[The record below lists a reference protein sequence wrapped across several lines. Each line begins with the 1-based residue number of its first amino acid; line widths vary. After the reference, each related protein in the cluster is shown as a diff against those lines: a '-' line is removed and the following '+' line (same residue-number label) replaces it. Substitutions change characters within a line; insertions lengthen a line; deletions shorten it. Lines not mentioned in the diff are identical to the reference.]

1 MDVRLPESVLIE
13 HVPFVETSEI
23 CETIGEM
30 GIVSKAPRRP
40 HFNQPQQH
48 CPELCEG
55 MRFGLM
61 LSFASLEESI
71 NRLDG
76 HEDDYEVQFEEKMQG
91 LSLLEAYGFDVGALR
106 SRLEAMFCIKN
117 RHHAKLRD
125 DDSMKALEEKISRK
139 EADDRELGAQIRV
152 LAMAT
157 HHLRLYAR
165 LMRGVMRSAV
175 SKKMNNAMEISRL
188 KQEAN
193 ALEQLYLSTTVS
205 WRDLVGTRL

>member
-1 MDVRLPESVLIE
+1 MDVRLPESVSIE
-13 HVPFVETSEI
+13 HVPFVETSELWARI
-23 CETIGEM
+23 EEM
-30 GIVSKAPRRP
+30 GIVSKAPWRP
-40 HFNQPQQH
+40 HFNQPEQH

-106 SRLEAMFCIKN
+106 SRLEALFCRKN
-117 RHHAKLRD
+117 RYQAKLG
-125 DDSMKALEEKISRK
+125 DDSAMKALEEKISRK

-165 LMRGVMRSAV
+165 FMRGVMWTAV
-175 SKKMNNAMEISRL
+175 SKKMNNSMEISRL

-193 ALEQLYLSTTVS
+193 VLEQLYLSTTVS
-205 WRDLVGTRL
+205 W